1 MIAAAPQLPF
11 AALQPSFEGELYF
24 DNSTEHAA
32 QRLLYA
38 TDASVYQEVP
48 LAVAIPRTVEDIK
61 RLIRFAKANKSAGAQ
76 ASLIPRAAGTSLA
89 GQVVGSG
96 IVVDISTHFNQ
107 ILEVNAAERWVRVQ
121 PGVIRDDLNVAL
133 RPHGLQF
140 GPETS
145 TASRAMIG
153 GMIGNNSCGL
163 HSIVWGTTRDHLL
176 EVRAVLADGAE
187 VTFRNLTPDEWAAKC
202 RGENVVS
209 PLEQRI
215 YQQFQTWLSDPQL
228 CQQIRDGYPNANVTR
243 RNTGYAL
250 DALLTPP
257 GRGTAPAPP
266 LKKGEGGTFCNENAI
281 ERLPSPFL
289 RGGVGAVPRPGGVN
303 LAALIAGSEG
313 TLCFITEA
321 KLNLLP
327 LPPAHVA
334 LVCAHFQTLRQSLEA
349 NLVALDHKCWASE
362 LVDDYILQLTKTN
375 AEQLRN
381 RTFVVDHPETG
392 DPKAVLMVEFFDD
405 TEAGVRAK
413 AEAFVAALQE
423 AQLGYAYP
431 ILHGDETKKP
441 WALRK
446 AGLSI
451 MYNIPGD
458 EKPANVIEDCA
469 VAPQDLPDYID
480 ELTRM
485 AKENHGLDLEYSA
498 HAGAGELH
506 VLPLINLKTTPGR
519 ETFRALLMD
528 TATLVKKYGGA
539 LSGEHGDGRLR
550 GEFIA
555 FMLGPENYELCKAV
569 KALWDPDNLFN
580 PGKVVDTPP
589 MNEHLRYVADAVIPQ
604 PHTRFDFS
612 KDGGLLE
619 LAEKC
624 SGSGDCRKTHLSGGT
639 MCPSYMATRREHDT
653 TRARAN
659 MLRHYFTGGDQ
670 PTVTMDEVK
679 DVLDLCLSCKAC
691 QTECPSSVDMTR
703 MKAEFTQRLYD
714 ERSVPLRARLVG
726 NFSRLMNL
734 ASLAPWAYNAIY
746 DTPALRRIA
755 NRLVGFHPDR
765 TMPRL
770 TKFTVPS
777 SLSSV
782 GSGKPT
788 TTRYGKTAD
797 SGQRTVQLFLD
808 EFTRYNDGHVAEA
821 TAKLL
826 DRLGYTMVIPE
837 HAESGRTYL
846 SKGLVDEAR
855 KLAIRNVT
863 YLRDRVTADAP
874 LIGLEPS
881 AILTFRDEYP
891 DLVPADLKADARRIA
906 QHTYLFE
913 EWIAREADAGRIT
926 ADAFTTEAR
935 TVKVHGHCH
944 QKALSGM
951 AAPTKALSLPQHY
964 TVDVIPSGC
973 CGMAGSFG
981 YETEHYDLSMQIG
994 ELVLFPAVRAAASE
1008 VIVAAPG
1015 TSCRHQ
1021 IKDGTGRKALHPAE
1035 VLFEA
1040 LTTPNPLLGKE
1051 RA

>member
-24 DNSTEHAA
+24 DTSTEHVA
-32 QRLLYA
+32 QRMLYA
-38 TDASVYQEVP
+38 TDASVYQETP
-48 LAVAIPRTVEDIK
+48 LAVAIPRTVDDIK
-61 RLIRFAKANKSAGAQ
+61 RLVRFAKANKSAGVQ

-107 ILEVNAAERWVRVQ
+107 ILEINPAERWVRVQ

-187 VTFRNLTPDEWAAKC
+187 VTFGHLSADDFAAKC
-202 RGENVVS
+202 RGEHVVS

-250 DALLTPP
+250 DALVEQGS
-257 GRGTAPAPP
+257 GRGAGGGEQASTAALSPQA
-266 LKKGEGGTFCNENAI
+266 
-281 ERLPSPFL
+281 PSPKPP
-289 RGGVGAVPRPGGVN
+289 AAIN

-349 NLVALDHKCWASE
+349 NLVALAHHCWASE

-381 RTFVVDHPETG
+381 RTFVEEHPETG

-413 AEAFVAALQE
+413 AEAFVASLQ
-423 AQLGYAYP
+423 AAGLGYAYP

-604 PHTRFDFS
+604 PQTRFDFS

-659 MLRHYFTGGDQ
+659 MLRHYFTGGDGQ
-670 PTVTMDEVK
+670 TVTMDEVK

-726 NFSRLMNL
+726 NFSRLMGL

-765 TMPRL
+765 TMPALKPVNAQRL
-770 TKFTVPS
+770 TATTSKAGAMSKTVN
-777 SLSSV
+777 
-782 GSGKPT
+782 
-788 TTRYGKTAD
+788 
-797 SGQRTVQLFLD
+797 LFLD
-808 EFTRYNDGHVAEA
+808 EFTRYNDGYVAEK

-826 DRLGYTMVIPE
+826 DRLGYKLVIPD

-846 SKGLVDEAR
+846 SKGLVDDAR

-863 YLRDRVTADAP
+863 YLRDHVTADAP

-891 DLVPADLKADARRIA
+891 DLVPAELKADARRIA

-926 ADAFTTEAR
+926 PEAFTTEAR
-935 TVKVHGHCH
+935 TVNVHGHCH

-951 AAPTKALSLPQHY
+951 TAPTRALSLPQHY
-964 TVDVIPSGC
+964 TVEVIPSGC

-1040 LTTPNPLLGKE
+1040 LRQP
-1051 RA
+1051 

>member
-1 MIAAAPQLPF
+1 MTAVATKLPF
-11 AALQPSFEGELYF
+11 AALANSFAGELYF
-24 DNSTEHAA
+24 DDSVAHRA
-32 QRLLYA
+32 QRTLYA
-38 TDASVYQEVP
+38 TDASVYQEMP
-48 LAVAIPRTVEDIK
+48 LAVAIPKNTEDIK
-61 RLIRFAKANKSAGAQ
+61 RLVRFAKTNRT
-76 ASLIPRAAGTSLA
+76 SLIPRAAGTSLA

-96 IVVDISTHFNQ
+96 IVADISTHFTN
-107 ILEVNAAERWVRVQ
+107 ILEINADERWVRVQ
-121 PGVIRDDLNVAL
+121 PGVIRDDLNAAL
-133 RPHGLQF
+133 RPHGLLF

-176 EVRAVLADGAE
+176 EVKAILADGAE

-215 YQQFQTWLSDPQL
+215 YQQFDTWLKDPAIVR
-228 CQQIRDGYPNANVTR
+228 QIQDGYPNAKVTR

-250 DALLTPP
+250 DALV
-257 GRGTAPAPP
+257 GA
-266 LKKGEGGTFCNENAI
+266 KGERRKAMGDSSPAI
-281 ERLPSPFL
+281 HLSHFSFHPSLLP
-289 RGGVGAVPRPGGVN
+289 
-303 LAALIAGSEG
+303 LIAGSEG

-349 NLVALDHKCWASE
+349 NLVALAHQCWASE

-375 AEQLRN
+375 AEQARN
-381 RTFVVDHPETG
+381 RTFVEAHPETG
-392 DPKAVLMVEFFDD
+392 DPKAVLMVEFFDE

-413 AEAFVAALQE
+413 AEAFVAGCRA
-423 AQLGYAYP
+423 AGLGYAFP
-431 ILHGDETKKP
+431 TLSGDDTKKP

-469 VAPQDLPDYID
+469 VAPEDLPDYID
-480 ELTRM
+480 ELTVM
-485 AKENHGLDLEYSA
+485 AKEKHGLDLEYSA

-519 ETFRALLMD
+519 ETFRNLLMD

-550 GEFIA
+550 GEFVA
-555 FMLGPENYELCKAV
+555 YMLGPDNYELCRQV
-569 KALWDPDNLFN
+569 KTLWDPHTLFN

-589 MNEHLRYVADAVIPQ
+589 MNEHLRYVPDAVMPQ
-604 PHTRFDFS
+604 PKTLFDFS

-619 LAEKC
+619 AAEKC

-659 MLRHYFTGGDQ
+659 MLRHYFTAGVG
-670 PTVTMDEVK
+670 TTAMAEVK

-714 ERSVPLRARLVG
+714 QSPIPLRARLVG
-726 NFSRLMNL
+726 NFSTLMRL
-734 ASLAPWAYNAIY
+734 ASLAPWAYRAIY
-746 DTPALRRIA
+746 NTPTLRRFA
-755 NRLVGFHPDR
+755 NSLVGFHPER
-765 TMPRL
+765 TMPGLRQYA
-770 TKFTVPS
+770 
-777 SLSSV
+777 V
-782 GSGKPT
+782 GS
-788 TTRYGKTAD
+788 RQQAVD
-797 SGQRTVQLFLD
+797 SGRARSTANCPLPAAHLFLD

-821 TAKLL
+821 AVQLL
-826 DRLGYTMVIPE
+826 HGLGYAVNVPK
-837 HAESGRTYL
+837 HVESGRTYL
-846 SKGLVDEAR
+846 SKGFVRAAR
-855 KLAIRNVT
+855 KLAIQNVT
-863 YLRDRVTADAP
+863 YLRDVVSAEAP

-891 DLVPADLKADARRIA
+891 DLVPAELKEDARRIA
-906 QHTYLFE
+906 QHTYLLE
-913 EWIAREADAGRIT
+913 EWLAHEADAGRIRPEQ
-926 ADAFTTEAR
+926 FTTEAR
-935 TVKVHGHCH
+935 TVNVHGHCH

-951 AAPTKALSLPQHY
+951 AAPVRALSLPANY
-964 TVDVIPSGC
+964 SVEVIPSGC

-981 YETEHYDLSMQIG
+981 YETEHYDISMQIG
-994 ELVLFPAVRAAASE
+994 ELVLFPAVRATNTE
-1008 VIVAAPG
+1008 TIIAAPG

-1021 IKDGTGRKALHPAE
+1021 IKDGTGRVAKHPAE
-1035 VLFEA
+1035 VLWEA
-1040 LTTPNPLLGKE
+1040 LTTKP
-1051 RA
+1051 